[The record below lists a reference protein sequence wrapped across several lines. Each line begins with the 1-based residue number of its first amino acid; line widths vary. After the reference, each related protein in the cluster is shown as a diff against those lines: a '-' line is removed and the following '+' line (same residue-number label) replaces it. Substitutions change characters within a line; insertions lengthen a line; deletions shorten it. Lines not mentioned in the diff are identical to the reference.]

1 MQRIAEEVKR
11 GQPRDGLKS
20 ILYLVAGVLG
30 LLGLMFIAGNKGL
43 PMRIVVGVLM
53 VGAAGALVWLTR
65 AKVPERTI
73 VQKVDLSGDVQ
84 TEQMKCKQC
93 GAPLDDKSVQL
104 REGAIFVKCPYCG
117 TSYQIEEAPKW

>member
-1 MQRIAEEVKR
+1 MQRTSEEVKR
-11 GQPRDGLKS
+11 VHSRNALKS
-20 ILYLVAGVLG
+20 ILYLMAGALG
-30 LLGLMFIAGNKGL
+30 LLGLVFIAGNKGL
-43 PMRIVVGVLM
+43 PMRIVVGVTM
-53 VGAAGALVWLTR
+53 VSAAGALIWLTR

-73 VQKVDLSGDVQ
+73 VQKVDLSGDVH
-84 TEQMKCKQC
+84 TEQMTCKQC

>member
-1 MQRIAEEVKR
+1 VKR
-11 GQPRDGLKS
+11 GHPRGSLKS

-65 AKVPERTI
+65 AKVPDRTI

-84 TEQMKCKQC
+84 AEQMKCKQC
-93 GAPLDDKSVQL
+93 GAPLDDKSVQM